1 MNNVISIKPR
11 VPSINAP
18 AALADRPIWLIW
30 RLEAKP
36 DNPDKLLKVPYYA
49 KGGKRSGVQGRPEDR
64 AQLVDFKTAIAAAEK
79 RNFTGVGLSLLDGDI
94 TGLDFDNCVIDGK
107 LLPEVEAMVAGT
119 YAEYSPSGTG
129 VHAFVLGNMTG
140 NNKSIATREQFG
152 LEAFSTKGFLTFTG
166 KPLEITELTGC
177 EDVIAEASKELT
189 SLVRLRFG
197 DPADAFDYTAGSQ
210 EPLGVSPEVI
220 QEALDVLDNEM
231 HYDHWLMVGMAIHHE
246 TNGEGFEIWD
256 EWSRKSSKYSTPE
269 YGQARWDSFGRNP
282 NRQITIRSL
291 IQLANQSGARISVG
305 AVSMDEFED
314 LTAGEVVE
322 FDHLDDLPAV
332 VEKLKARFQAVSWR
346 EFSVQLSFA
355 YLIKGLL
362 PKAALGVLYGESG
375 SGKSFLALDM
385 AFAIARGIPW
395 RGLRTKQHKVVYLA
409 AEGASGFRNRLAAYA
424 LHNDLKDQDI
434 PLQIIDAAPNF
445 LLKDDA
451 LDICKAALADA
462 GRPGLIVIDTFAQ
475 VLAGANENASEDMG
489 KALAHCK
496 GIHKATGA
504 LVLLVHHSGKDASR
518 GARGWS
524 GLRAAAD
531 VELEVSRSGDNRALR
546 TTKQKDGADFQE
558 WGFKLKSV
566 MLGQDE
572 DGDPINSCV
581 IEESLIIRRPKSQ
594 RIGPNEQ
601 LILSAMGELELTKGQ
616 SVDRDALL
624 DHALSEFTF
633 EDLKDES
640 EIRKTRRQTRK
651 NLSRAI
657 DQLTEKHMLYI
668 PLDGKVE
675 FYDDGVTVS

>member
-1 MNNVISIKPR
+1 MTIALCKN
-11 VPSINAP
+11 INAP
-18 AALADRPIWLIW
+18 TSLRDLPIWLIW
-30 RLEAKP
+30 RLE
-36 DNPDKLLKVPYYA
+36 DNPGKKKPLKVPYYA
-49 KGGKRSGVQGRPEDR
+49 HGGKRVGVQGRPEDR
-64 AQLVDFKTAIAAAEK
+64 AQLVNFETAVAAASQRK
-79 RNFTGVGLSLLDGDI
+79 FTGVGLTPLDGEF
-94 TGLDFDNCVIDGK
+94 TVLDFDECVIDGK
-107 LLPEVEAMVAGT
+107 LLPEVENMVAGT

-129 VHAFVLGNMTG
+129 VHAVVQGNMTG
-140 NNKSIATREQFG
+140 NNKSIANKEQFG
-152 LEAFSTKGFLTFTG
+152 LEAFSTKGFVTFTG
-166 KPLEITELTGC
+166 NVLEITELTGC
-177 EDVIAEASKELT
+177 EDMIAQPGKELT
-189 SLVRLRFG
+189 DLVRLRFG
-197 DPADAFDYTAGSQ
+197 DPAESFPQAAGNQ
-210 EPLGVSPEVI
+210 EPLGVSAEVI
-220 QEALDVLDNEM
+220 QEALEVLDTEL

-246 TNGEGFEIWD
+246 TNGEGFDIWD
-256 EWSRKSSKYSTPE
+256 EWSQKSSKYSTPE

-282 NRQITIRSL
+282 NRQVTIRTL
-291 IQLANQSGARISVG
+291 IQLANSCGARIVVS
-305 AVSMDEFED
+305 AVTMDDFED

-322 FDHLDDLPAV
+322 RVSELPAV
-332 VEKLKARFQAVSWR
+332 KGKVITRYQAVSWK
-346 EFSVQLSFA
+346 EFSVLLSFA

-424 LHNDLKDQDI
+424 LHHDLKDSDI

-451 LDICKAALADA
+451 LDICRAALADS

-558 WGFKLKSV
+558 WGFKLRSILIGK
-566 MLGQDE
+566 DE
-572 DGDPINSCV
+572 DGDSITSCV
-581 IEESLIIRRPKSQ
+581 IEESLVIRKPKNK
-594 RIGPNEQ
+594 RIGPLESI
-601 LILSAMGELELTKGQ
+601 ILSAMGELELTAG
-616 SVDRDALL
+616 SCVDRDELL
-624 DHALSEFTF
+624 DHALREITF
-633 EDLKDES
+633 EDLEDES
-640 EIRKTRRQTRK
+640 EIKKARRQARK
-651 NLSRAI
+651 NLSRSI
-657 DQLTEKHMLYI
+657 QKLTDKQCLSVPYE
-668 PLDGKVE
+668 GKLE
-675 FYDDGVTVS
+675 FYNDGVMVS